1 MINELIHK
9 SSLNAVWYS
18 NTKDYI
24 VVSYCYTL
32 LAAKGY
38 SEASNYAQYSR
49 SQEFEKEQE
58 WDSTLREV
66 GVSKKSRQGERSKKN
81 RAKSKQEI
89 NKTTEKGQKLAF
101 NREKVDREHKGKE
114 DKEETKM
121 GNMSKR

>member
-1 MINELIHK
+1 M
-9 SSLNAVWYS
+9 
-18 NTKDYI
+18 
-24 VVSYCYTL
+24 
-32 LAAKGY
+32 
-38 SEASNYAQYSR
+38 
-49 SQEFEKEQE
+49 
-58 WDSTLREV
+58 

-101 NREKVDREHKGKE
+101 NQEKVDREHQGKE